1 VLLLV
6 LLLPGVDELVQ
17 LGNKFVED
25 IRAGRHQQEGWPNS
39 MYGETH
45 AVGGLIVQ
53 QLPVGHAPSQVP
65 HPCCSFKQAVMCRCA
80 IAMRL
85 LSVFGNR

>member
-1 VLLLV
+1 VTPCRPASLLRTAASLLLLL

-39 MYGETH
+39 MYGEHT
-45 AVGGLIVQ
+45 AW
-53 QLPVGHAPSQVP
+53 
-65 HPCCSFKQAVMCRCA
+65 CCPWS
-80 IAMRL
+80 
-85 LSVFGNR
+85 